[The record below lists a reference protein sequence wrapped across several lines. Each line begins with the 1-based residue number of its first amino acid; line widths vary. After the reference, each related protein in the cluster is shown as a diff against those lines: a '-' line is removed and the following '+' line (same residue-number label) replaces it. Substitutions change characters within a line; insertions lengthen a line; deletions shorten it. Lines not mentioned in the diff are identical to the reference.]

1 MAAALAAR
9 GRNLSAG
16 DIVPTGM
23 TTGIHA
29 VVPGS
34 RGRTAFGQ
42 TVGVDIAVRA
52 IRPELP

>member
-23 TTGIHA
+23 TTGTHA

-34 RGRTAFGQ
+34 PGRAPPLGKLSGWTSPFG
-42 TVGVDIAVRA
+42 
-52 IRPELP
+52 